1 MLSYSTWI
9 SSSFQNYHLKTC
21 LSDDHIHRLLE
32 TFEEI
37 DTDKTGT
44 ITDEGKDLH
53 YVCYQW
59 KLFFKLY
66 TLSYSDSSFIR
77 WDQKSKK
84 SQN

>member
-1 MLSYSTWI
+1 MFHTVCSPLKNDLQDNLS
-9 SSSFQNYHLKTC
+9 FEKTC

-53 YVCYQW
+53 NLYLVSLEMIFQALHFE
-59 KLFFKLY
+59 LFR
-66 TLSYSDSSFIR
+66 SR
-77 WDQKSKK
+77 
-84 SQN
+84 N